1 MRILCRIIC
10 IGRFIG
16 RTIGVKNQIVSRVP
30 EAIILVFFVCHQAKV
45 VKKMM
50 YVIVCLVA
58 LGASFLTLFS
68 GFGLSTLLMPAFALF
83 FPLEAAIAMTA
94 VVHLANNAFKLV
106 LVGRKADKEVLLKFA
121 LPGIAAAFAGAWLL
135 DYFSG
140 LPAFASYTLG
150 QREFQVTPVKLVIG
164 LLMVGFALLELHPRF
179 EKLAFAK
186 KWLPLGGAISGFFG
200 GLSGHQ
206 GALRSAFLSKAG
218 LEKEAFIATGVAV
231 AFLIDLTRLSVY
243 AGHLGTIG
251 KNADWAL
258 VAAAIVAAFAGAF
271 VGSKLLKKVTLR
283 VVQLIVGVMLALI
296 GISLAV
302 GLI

>member
-1 MRILCRIIC
+1 VRILCRIIC

-94 VVHLANNAFKLV
+94 VVHLANNAFKLA

-121 LPGIAAAFAGAWLL
+121 LPGI
-135 DYFSG
+135 
-140 LPAFASYTLG
+140 
-150 QREFQVTPVKLVIG
+150 
-164 LLMVGFALLELHPRF
+164 
-179 EKLAFAK
+179 
-186 KWLPLGGAISGFFG
+186 
-200 GLSGHQ
+200 
-206 GALRSAFLSKAG
+206 
-218 LEKEAFIATGVAV
+218 
-231 AFLIDLTRLSVY
+231 
-243 AGHLGTIG
+243 
-251 KNADWAL
+251 
-258 VAAAIVAAFAGAF
+258 AAAIVAAFAGAF